1 MSRYIEVGR
10 DQAPLAFR
18 LRLPKD
24 NNAAPTVM
32 LHGLGGDE
40 NAMWALESA
49 LPRAG
54 LVVAPRAPHEQRQ
67 GGYLWNPSIH
77 AWPPL
82 VSEFAEGIAL
92 LEGLLGYLEEEYEF
106 QRERMV
112 LMGFSNGTA
121 MSFAAA
127 MTPISPPPAGI
138 IAISGHLPEGDLS
151 PLKGIPVYWGH
162 GSRDAFIPIDI
173 ARSDAERLRN
183 EGVPVTFCE
192 ADVGHKLGAE
202 CLNNLRSWFGVEFPA
217 PELRDERTA

>member
-1 MSRYIEVGR
+1 MSRYIDVSS

-18 LRLPKD
+18 LRLPED
-24 NNAAPTVM
+24 SNAAPIIM

-49 LPRAG
+49 LPKAG

-67 GGYLWNPSIH
+67 GGYLWNPSIR

-82 VSEFAEGIAL
+82 VSEFSEGVTL
-92 LEGLLGYLEEEYEF
+92 LESLLGYLEVEYEF

-112 LMGFSNGTA
+112 LMGFSNGAA
-121 MSFAAA
+121 MSFAAT

-151 PLKGIPVYWGH
+151 PLTGIPVYWGH
-162 GSRDAFIPIDI
+162 GTRDAFIPIDL
-173 ARSDAERLRN
+173 ARSDAKLLQQER
-183 EGVPVTFCE
+183 VPVTFCE
-192 ADVGHKLGAE
+192 ADVGHKLGAD
-202 CLNNLRSWFGVEFPA
+202 CLKSLRSWLAIEFPTL
-217 PELRDERTA
+217 ELRDERTA